1 MGKSMKMGGKQPF
14 ILENEGAWR
23 RLLAVWCY
31 FVKYV
36 KLVIIGFVILLSA
49 IVCKA

>member
-23 RLLAVWCY
+23 RLFAVWCY
-31 FVKYV
+31 FVIYV

>member
-14 ILENEGAWR
+14 ILENKGNWS

-31 FVKYV
+31 FVIYV
-36 KLVIIGFVILLSA
+36 KLVIIGFVIL
-49 IVCKA
+49 